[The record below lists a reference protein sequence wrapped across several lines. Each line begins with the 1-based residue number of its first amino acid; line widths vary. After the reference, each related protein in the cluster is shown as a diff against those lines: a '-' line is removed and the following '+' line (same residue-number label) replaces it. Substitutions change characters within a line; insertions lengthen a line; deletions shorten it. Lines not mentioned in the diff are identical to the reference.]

1 MKKPASTTKRNLS
14 VSLENNLEKCGM
26 VLWIFESNASLSK
39 VCGKS
44 ASSEDAVF
52 NALFLRY
59 ISRLFSFKRKSKML
73 RTSIPSSV

>member
-1 MKKPASTTKRNLS
+1 MA
-14 VSLENNLEKCGM
+14 
-26 VLWIFESNASLSK
+26 LWIFESNASLSK

-52 NALFLRY
+52 HALFLRY

>member
-1 MKKPASTTKRNLS
+1 MT
-14 VSLENNLEKCGM
+14 
-26 VLWIFESNASLSK
+26 LWIFESNASLSE

-52 NALFLRY
+52 HALFPRY
-59 ISRLFSFKRKSKML
+59 ISRLFLFKRKSKML